1 VIILDANVLIAFLDE
16 QDPHHRDS
24 KDLIEANFVEGFGVS
39 AVTLAEALVYP
50 AKAGKEDRALFSIR
64 RLGVKTIG
72 VEPDDG
78 MSIAHLRANHTIRMP
93 DALVLLCA
101 LPTGSRIAT
110 FDRGLKTAAHEAGLG
125 TVEVA

>member
-1 VIILDANVLIAFLDE
+1 MIILDANVLIAFLDE

-72 VEPDDG
+72 VEPGDAIP
-78 MSIAHLRANHTIRMP
+78 IARLRANHAIRMP
-93 DALVLLCA
+93 DALVLHCA
-101 LPTGSRIAT
+101 LTTGSRIAT
-110 FDRGLKTAAHEAGLG
+110 FERGLTNAAHEAGLG
-125 TVEVA
+125 TVGVA